1 MGGILRYIFLIL
13 SSAVWLA
20 VGRFVLKLDSVI
32 DLIHFASIPSAVGYL
47 FIFKPKIQ
55 KNSFISYSIC
65 FSFIALIILIYF
77 LAFAKAIPEVRINWL
92 ELPIALY
99 FLTSIYLVLWLL
111 DKFVNSVFFVL
122 FKNLIKNKTVFTAAR
137 LTLRLGVLI
146 FIVAPYLIALFVTHW
161 VKFADAE
168 KPVSLKNNEY
178 SQIDF
183 ISSDGAKLK
192 GWLISSQS
200 HVSDSTVII
209 VPGRSAAKNLFL
221 PYAKVFSENGYN
233 VLLFDLRGN
242 GGSSGHKYSFAVNEV
257 NDVTAAVDFLRKDK
271 PQLCNYIFG
280 YGLNEGAAAL
290 IGAAAIDE
298 RFTAIVSDNATG
310 YEISMPDWLNDRL
323 PNWAEKSFLQ
333 MTKTFVR
340 IDVGREIW
348 GAEGI
353 YERISQISPCPILFT
368 NSIKNSKGNRLKTIE
383 MFSKAREPK
392 NLWLAP
398 LSGNPNV
405 YDIYFFN
412 VLQTFEIGKSKQKIG
427 NWRISKSN

>member
-13 SSAVWLA
+13 SSAAWLA
-20 VGRFVLKLDSVI
+20 VGKFILNLESII
-32 DLIHFASIPSAVGYL
+32 DLIHFASIPSALSYL

-55 KNSFISYSIC
+55 KSNLISYSVC
-65 FSFIALIILIYF
+65 FSFIALIIFIYF
-77 LAFAKAIPEVRINWL
+77 LAFANAIPEIRINWV

-99 FLTSIYLVLWLL
+99 FLTSIYLILWLV
-111 DKFVNSVFFVL
+111 DKFVNSVFFVI
-122 FKNLIKNKTVFTAAR
+122 FKNLIRNKTVFAAAR
-137 LTLRLGVLI
+137 TTLRVGVLI
-146 FIVAPYLIALFVTHW
+146 FVVAPYLIALFVTHW
-161 VKFADAE
+161 VKFADAQN
-168 KPVSLKNNEY
+168 PASLKNNEY
-178 SQIDF
+178 SQIEF
-183 ISSDGAKLK
+183 SSSDGANLK
-192 GWLISSQS
+192 GWFISSQN

-221 PYAKVFSENGYN
+221 PYAKVFSESGYN

-257 NDVTAAVDFLRKDK
+257 NDVIAAVDFLRKEK

-298 RFTAIVSDNATG
+298 RFAAIVSDNASG
-310 YEISMPDWLNDRL
+310 YEISMPDWLNGRL

-333 MTKTFVR
+333 MTKTFVS
-340 IDVGREIW
+340 IDIGHPIW
-348 GAEGI
+348 GNEGI
-353 YERISQISPCPILFT
+353 YERISEVSPCPILFT
-368 NSIKNSKGNRLKTIE
+368 NSIKNSKCNRLKTIE
-383 MFSKAREPK
+383 LFSKARDPK

-398 LSGNPNV
+398 LSGNPGV
-405 YDIYFFN
+405 YDTYFYN

-427 NWRISKSN
+427 NWRISKSY